1 MIAVLDTNVVASAT
15 YWRGKP
21 AHCLESWV
29 QGKFDLALSHAIL
42 GEYEDIL
49 RRLRVRYP
57 ERQPTGW
64 LAAIKQAG
72 HFYLPTEV
80 QSDVSDP
87 DDRMF
92 LECAVAAKADYLVTG
107 DKRHVLPLKQIDRV
121 QIIRVSDFLKILG
134 VPENPS

>member
-21 AHCLESWV
+21 AHCLEAWV

-42 GEYEDIL
+42 AEYEEIL
-49 RRLRVRYP
+49 ERLRARY
-57 ERQPTGW
+57 EHRQPTGW

-72 HFYLPTEV
+72 HFYLPVEV
-80 QSDVSDP
+80 QFNISDA

-107 DKRHVLPLKQIDRV
+107 DKSHLLPLKQIERV
-121 QIIRVSDFLKILG
+121 QIICVSDFLKVIG